1 MSVLMVLGSRVA
13 CKILVR
19 VNMCVLHMLLW
30 SYHRLLYVL
39 YHVRYTVKWSLI
51 TWLVVGAREG
61 TLGKLETFD

>member
-39 YHVRYTVKWSLI
+39 YHIRYTVKWSLI
-51 TWLVVGAREG
+51 TWLVVGASEV